1 MNLINSELQ
10 GFVTGYHDNMRRK
23 HLVSLVV
30 LIFLTWNILMY
41 YFLVSKNPTKNENR
55 VLVSDKLR
63 WLQND
68 IEKQL
73 RDNEKLLED
82 LRQIKDDTVK
92 KEKANKLKTHGVEDT
107 DPATHKIAVLMFSCD
122 RTTVSRSL
130 DSLLKI
136 RPKGDRF
143 PIVVSQDCGHK
154 PTSDV
159 IQTYVK
165 KEKGLVT
172 HIKHPN
178 LTDINLP
185 SPKKKFK
192 GYYKIARH
200 YKWALDQ
207 IFHKFNYTAVIIVE
221 EAFWMGTGQP
231 DLSDIK
237 LAWPQKK
244 FKGYFKIARH
254 YKWALDQIFFTFNYT
269 AVIIVEDDLEY
280 SPDFFEY
287 FSATYR
293 ILKADP
299 TLWCV
304 SAWNDNGKSGMVSD
318 DPELLYRS
326 DFFPGLG
333 WMLEKHVWLELSPKW
348 PDSFWDDWM
357 RHPDQRKNRVCIR
370 PEICRT
376 STFGKKG
383 VSKGLF
389 YDKHLKFIK
398 LNEKPIDFTKK
409 DLTYLIKENYDP
421 TFHKTVY
428 ETPLASVTD
437 VITLR
442 KRSLPALRVQYSSK
456 EEFKSA
462 AKQLKIMEDFKA
474 GVPRVAYHGVVS
486 FMRSGQRIYLAP
498 PEGWTGYDTSW
509 T

>member
-1 MNLINSELQ
+1 
-10 GFVTGYHDNMRRK
+10 MRRK
-23 HLVSLVV
+23 QLVSLVV

-41 YFLVSKNPTKNENR
+41 YFLISKNPTKNDSESVSNR
-55 VLVSDKLR
+55 LI

-68 IEKQL
+68 IEKQI

-82 LRQIKDDTVK
+82 LRQIKEDTVK
-92 KEKANKLKTHGVEDT
+92 KEKGNKLKTHGVKDT

-172 HIKHPN
+172 HIK
-178 LTDINLP
+178 
-185 SPKKKFK
+185 
-192 GYYKIARH
+192 
-200 YKWALDQ
+200 
-207 IFHKFNYTAVIIVE
+207 
-221 EAFWMGTGQP
+221 QP
-231 DLSDIK
+231 DLSDLK

-280 SPDFFEY
+280 SPDFFDY
-287 FSATYR
+287 FSATYP

-304 SAWNDNGKSGMVSD
+304 SAWNDNGKIGMVSD

-389 YDKHLKFIK
+389 FDKHLKFIK

-409 DLTYLIKENYDP
+409 DLTYLIQENYDP

-428 ETPLASVTD
+428 GTPLASVTD
-437 VITLR
+437 VVALR
-442 KRSLPALRVQYSSK
+442 KKTLPALRVQYSTK

-462 AKQLKIMEDFKA
+462 AKTLKIMEDFKA

-498 PEGWTGYDTSW
+498 PEGWKGYDTSW

>member
-1 MNLINSELQ
+1 
-10 GFVTGYHDNMRRK
+10 MRRK

-92 KEKANKLKTHGVEDT
+92 KEKANRLKTHGVEDT

-221 EAFWMGTGQP
+221 
-231 DLSDIK
+231 
-237 LAWPQKK
+237 
-244 FKGYFKIARH
+244 
-254 YKWALDQIFFTFNYT
+254 
-269 AVIIVEDDLEY
+269 DDLEY

-287 FSATYR
+287 FSATYQ

-421 TFHKTVY
+421 TFHKMVY

-442 KRSLPALRVQYSSK
+442 KRTLPALRVQYSSK

-474 GVPRVAYHGVVS
+474 GVPRVAYRGVVS

-498 PEGWTGYDTSW
+498 PEGWTGYDTTW

>member
-1 MNLINSELQ
+1 MSRYYHLLGVRIIQELLWFKVAVKNKYGYNLHYF
-10 GFVTGYHDNMRRK
+10 GFVTDYHDNMRRK
-23 HLVSLVV
+23 QLVSLVV

-41 YFLVSKNPTKNENR
+41 YFLISKNPTKNENHG
-55 VLVSDKLR
+55 LGGKLIE
-63 WLQND
+63 LQND
-68 IEKQL
+68 VAKQL

-82 LRQIKDDTVK
+82 LRQIRNDAVK
-92 KEKANKLKTHGVEDT
+92 KEKGNKLKTHGVKDT

-136 RPKGDRF
+136 RPKGDGSLLLSLR
-143 PIVVSQDCGHK
+143 
-154 PTSDV
+154 T
-159 IQTYVK
+159 

-221 EAFWMGTGQP
+221 
-231 DLSDIK
+231 
-237 LAWPQKK
+237 
-244 FKGYFKIARH
+244 
-254 YKWALDQIFFTFNYT
+254 
-269 AVIIVEDDLEY
+269 DDLEY
-280 SPDFFEY
+280 SPDFFDY
-287 FSATYR
+287 FSATYP

-304 SAWNDNGKSGMVSD
+304 SAWNDNGKIGMVSD

-357 RHPDQRKNRVCIR
+357 RHPDQRKKRVCIR

-389 YDKHLKFIK
+389 FDKHLKFIK

-409 DLTYLIKENYDP
+409 DLTYLIQENYDP

-428 ETPLASVTD
+428 GTPLASVTD
-437 VITLR
+437 VVALR
-442 KRSLPALRVQYSSK
+442 KKTLPALRVQYSTK

-462 AKQLKIMEDFKA
+462 AKTLKIMEDFKA

-498 PEGWTGYDTSW
+498 PEGWKGYDTSW